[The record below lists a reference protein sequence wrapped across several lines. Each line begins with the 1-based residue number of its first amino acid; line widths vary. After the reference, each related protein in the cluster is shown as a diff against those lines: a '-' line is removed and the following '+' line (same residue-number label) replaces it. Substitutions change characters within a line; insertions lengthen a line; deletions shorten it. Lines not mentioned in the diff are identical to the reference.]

1 MGEPFGIA
9 GGLIGLPTSL
19 DHVQCF
25 NWLLVE
31 PRPFLHPGDTSIIAQ
46 PERNDLLGLSEF
58 L

>member
-1 MGEPFGIA
+1 
-9 GGLIGLPTSL
+9 
-19 DHVQCF
+19 VQCF